1 MTNELSNVR
10 TAYRTCNLCE
20 AMCGLEIK
28 LSGDQIV
35 SIRGDELD
43 PFSRGHICPKAIALE
58 DVYNDPN
65 RLKFP
70 VRRSSSGWQQI
81 SWDEAFDE
89 VIAGLKAVQ
98 EKYGK
103 NAVGVYQ
110 GNPSVHNSGTVLTS
124 SGFFKA
130 LGSSNKFSATSVDQ
144 LPHHFA
150 AWQMLGHPLLIPIP
164 DIDRTDFMLILGA
177 NPLAS
182 NGSLMTAAGVKRRL
196 EDIKKRGGKVVLVD
210 PRRTETMSVSSE
222 HHFVRPGTDVFLLL
236 AMLEVIFAENLVKLG
251 RLEAF
256 TDGLDILREAVREF
270 TPERVSARTGLS
282 ASTIRQLARDFANAP
297 SAVAYGRIGLSTQ
310 AFGGSSQWLVT
321 ALNIVTGNFDRAGG
335 AMLTTP
341 AIDLIRAKTQED
353 IFNRTQTRVRGLPEF
368 DGEFPVAAMAEEMLT
383 PGIGQIKAFVTN
395 SGNPVLSTPNG
406 SQLEAALEQLEFF
419 VAIDIYINETTRH
432 ANIILPP
439 ATGLETAH
447 YDLIFHHLAVQNTAK
462 YSEATLPKT
471 EGAKYDWEIF
481 EELRNRLSLAPEG
494 RLKAPRD
501 PAEKLESALQN
512 GTYKLS
518 LEQLRANPHGLDL
531 GALEPRLPERLLTPN
546 KRLQLAPDMLVADL
560 TRARND
566 LEKPNPEMVL
576 IGRRELR
583 SNNSWMHNSERLV
596 RGKNRCT
603 LMIHPSDASKKGIL
617 EGSSVRVNSRVGSV
631 ELPAEITENIMP
643 GVVSIPH
650 GYGHVR
656 EGIKLEIAR
665 QNPGVS
671 INDLTDELVLD
682 DLTGNAAFCG
692 VSVSVQ
698 ALNPI

>member
-1 MTNELSNVR
+1 MKTELSNVR

-28 LSGDQIV
+28 LEGDKIV

-43 PFSRGHICPKAIALE
+43 PFSKGHICPKATALE
-58 DVYNDPN
+58 DIYNDPN

-70 VRRSSSGWQQI
+70 VRRTANGWQQI

-89 VIAGLKAVQ
+89 VISSLKAVQ
-98 EKYGK
+98 VKYGK

-130 LGSSNKFSATSVDQ
+130 LGSSNKFSATSADQ

-196 EDIKKRGGKVVLVD
+196 ENIKKRGGKIVLVD
-210 PRRTETMSVSSE
+210 PRRNETASVANE
-222 HHFVRPGTDVFLLL
+222 HHFIRPGTDVFLLL
-236 AMLEVIFAENLVKLG
+236 AMLEVIFAENLVKLE
-251 RLEAF
+251 RLANF
-256 TDGLDILREAVREF
+256 TDGLEVLREAVREF
-270 TPERVSARTGLS
+270 TPERVSARTGWS
-282 ASTIRQLARDFANAP
+282 VDAIRGLARDFANAP

-341 AIDLIRAKTQED
+341 AIDLIRAKTQEN
-353 IFNRTQTRVRGLPEF
+353 IFNRSQSRVRGLPEF
-368 DGEFPVAAMAEEMLT
+368 DGEFPVAALAEEMLT
-383 PGIGQIKAFVTN
+383 PGEGQIKAFITN

-406 SQLEAALEQLEFF
+406 SQLEGALENLEFF
-419 VAIDIYINETTRH
+419 VAIDIYINETTCH

-481 EELRNRLSLAPEG
+481 EELRNRLTLEPG
-494 RLKAPRD
+494 GTLKAPRD
-501 PAEKLESALQN
+501 PADKLELGLKT

-518 LEQLRANPHGLDL
+518 LEELRVNPHGLDL
-531 GALEPRLPERLLTPN
+531 GALELRLPERLLTPN
-546 KRLQLAPDMLVADL
+546 KRLQLAPDLLIADL
-560 TRARND
+560 TRARTE
-566 LEKPNPEMVL
+566 LEQSSPELVL

-603 LMIHPSDASKKGIL
+603 LMIHPIDAIKKGIL
-617 EGSSVRVNSRVGSV
+617 EGSSVRVVSRVGSV

-650 GYGHVR
+650 GFGHARKGV
-656 EGIKLEIAR
+656 KLEVASK
-665 QNPGVS
+665 NAGVS
-671 INDLTDELVLD
+671 INDLTDEHLID

-692 VSVSVQ
+692 VSVQ
-698 ALNPI
+698 ALRA

>member
-1 MTNELSNVR
+1 
-10 TAYRTCNLCE
+10 
-20 AMCGLEIK
+20 MCGLEIK
-28 LSGDQIV
+28 LEGEKIV

-43 PFSRGHICPKAIALE
+43 PFSQGHICPKATALE

-70 VRRSSSGWQQI
+70 VRRTQSGWQQI
-81 SWDEAFDE
+81 SWDEAFDT
-89 VIAGLKAVQ
+89 IISSLKAVQ
-98 EKYGK
+98 AKYGK
-103 NAVGVYQ
+103 DAVGVYQ

-130 LGSSNKFSATSVDQ
+130 LGSSNKFSATSADQ

-196 EDIKKRGGKVVLVD
+196 ENIKKRGGKIVLVD
-210 PRRTETMSVSSE
+210 PRRNETASVASE

-251 RLEAF
+251 RLADF
-256 TDGLDILREAVREF
+256 TDGLEVLREAVHGL
-270 TPERVSARTGLS
+270 TPERVSVRTGLS
-282 ASTIRQLARDFANAP
+282 ADVIRGLARDFANAP

-310 AFGGSSQWLVT
+310 AFGGSSQWLVS

-341 AIDLIRAKTQED
+341 AIDLIRAKTQD
-353 IFNRTQTRVRGLPEF
+353 NIFNRSQSRVRGLPEF
-368 DGEFPVAAMAEEMLT
+368 DGEYPVAAMAAEMLT
-383 PGIGQIKAFVTN
+383 PGDGQIKAFITN

-406 SQLEAALEQLEFF
+406 GQLETALQNLEFF
-419 VAIDIYINETTRH
+419 VAIDIYINETTCH

-447 YDLIFHHLAVQNTAK
+447 YDLIFHHLAVSNHAK

-471 EGAKYDWEIF
+471 TGAKYDWEIF
-481 EELRNRLSLAPEG
+481 EELRNRLTLEPG
-494 RLKAPRD
+494 GTLKAPRD
-501 PAEKLESALQN
+501 PAEKLELGLKS

-518 LEQLRANPHGLDL
+518 LESLRANPHGLDL

-546 KRLQLAPDMLVADL
+546 KRLQLAPDLLIADL
-560 TRARND
+560 TRAKIE
-566 LEKPNPEMVL
+566 LEQPKPELVL

-603 LMIHPSDASKKGIL
+603 LMIHPTDAAQTGIL
-617 EGSSVRVNSRVGSV
+617 EGSSVRVSSKVGSV

-650 GYGHVR
+650 GYGHARQGV
-656 EGIKLEIAR
+656 KLEVASK
-665 QNPGVS
+665 NAGVS
-671 INDLTDELVLD
+671 INDLTDEHLID

-692 VSVSVQ
+692 VSVSLQ
-698 ALNPI
+698 ALSA

>member
-1 MTNELSNVR
+1 
-10 TAYRTCNLCE
+10 
-20 AMCGLEIK
+20 MCGLEIK
-28 LSGDQIV
+28 LEGDKIV

-43 PFSRGHICPKAIALE
+43 AFSKGYICPKATALE
-58 DVYNDPN
+58 DLYNDPN

-70 VRRSSSGWQQI
+70 VRRTTSGWQQI

-89 VIAGLKAVQ
+89 VVSSLKAVQ

-110 GNPSVHNSGTVLTS
+110 GNPSVHNSGTMLTA

-130 LGSSNKFSATSVDQ
+130 LGSSNKFSATSADQ

-177 NPLAS
+177 NPMAS

-196 EDIKKRGGKVVLVD
+196 ENIKKRGGKIVLVD
-210 PRRTETMSVSSE
+210 PRRNETAAISSE
-222 HHFVRPGTDVFLLL
+222 HHFIRPGTDVFLLL
-236 AMLEVIFAENLVKLG
+236 AMLEVIFAEKLVKLG
-251 RLEAF
+251 RLTEF
-256 TDGLDILREAVREF
+256 TDGLEVLRGAVREF

-282 ASTIRQLARDFANAP
+282 ANAIRQLARDFANAP

-341 AIDLIRAKTQED
+341 AIDLIRAKTQEN
-353 IFNRTQTRVRGLPEF
+353 IFNRAQSRVRGLPEF

-383 PGIGQIKAFVTN
+383 PGEGQIKAFITN

-406 SQLEAALEQLEFF
+406 SQLENALEKLEFF
-419 VAIDIYINETTRH
+419 VAIDIYINETTRY

-447 YDLIFHHLAVQNTAK
+447 YDLIFHHLAVSNHAK
-462 YSEATLPKT
+462 YSEPTLPKVD
-471 EGAKYDWEIF
+471 GAKYDWEIF
-481 EELRNRLSLAPEG
+481 EELRNRLTLEPEG
-494 RLKAPRD
+494 TLKAPRD
-501 PAEKLESALQN
+501 PADKLELGLKT

-518 LEQLRANPHGLDL
+518 LEELKANPHGLDL

-546 KRLQLAPDMLVADL
+546 KRLQLAPDLLIADL
-560 TRARND
+560 TRAKTE
-566 LEKPNPEMVL
+566 LEQPSPELVL

-603 LMIHPSDASKKGIL
+603 LMIHPTDASKKGIT

-650 GYGHVR
+650 GFGHARQGV
-656 EGIKLEIAR
+656 KLEVASK
-665 QNPGVS
+665 NPGVS
-671 INDLTDELVLD
+671 INDLTDEKLLD
-682 DLTGNAAFCG
+682 ALTGNAAFCG

-698 ALNPI
+698 TLTA

>member
-1 MTNELSNVR
+1 
-10 TAYRTCNLCE
+10 
-20 AMCGLEIK
+20 MCGLEIK
-28 LSGDQIV
+28 LEGEKIV

-43 PFSRGHICPKAIALE
+43 PFSKGHICPKATALE
-58 DVYNDPN
+58 DIYNDPN

-70 VRRSSSGWQQI
+70 VRRTESGWQQI
-81 SWDEAFDE
+81 TWDEAFDE
-89 VIAGLKAVQ
+89 VISSLKAVQ

-130 LGSSNKFSATSVDQ
+130 LGSSNKFSATSADQ

-177 NPLAS
+177 NPMAS

-196 EDIKKRGGKVVLVD
+196 ENIKKRGGKIILVD
-210 PRRTETMSVSSE
+210 PRRTETASVANE

-251 RLEAF
+251 RLADF
-256 TDGLDILREAVREF
+256 TDGVQILREAVREF
-270 TPERVSARTGLS
+270 TPERVSARTGLR
-282 ASTIRQLARDFANAP
+282 ADVIRGLARDFASAP

-321 ALNIVTGNFDRAGG
+321 ALNIVTGNFDRVGG

-341 AIDLIRAKTQED
+341 AIDLIRAKTQEN
-353 IFNRTQTRVRGLPEF
+353 IFNRSQSRVRGLPEF
-368 DGEFPVAAMAEEMLT
+368 DGEFPVAALAEEMLT
-383 PGIGQIKAFVTN
+383 PGEGQIKAFITN

-406 SQLEAALEQLEFF
+406 GQLETALEKLDFF
-419 VAIDIYINETTRH
+419 VAIDIYINETTHH

-447 YDLIFHHLAVQNTAK
+447 YDLIFHHLAVSNHAK

-471 EGAKYDWEIF
+471 TGAKYDWEIF
-481 EELRNRLSLAPEG
+481 EELRNRLTLEPEG
-494 RLKAPRD
+494 TLKAPRD
-501 PAEKLESALQN
+501 PAEKLELGLKT

-518 LEQLRANPHGLDL
+518 LEQLQENPHGLDL
-531 GALEPRLPERLLTPN
+531 GALEARLPERLLTPN
-546 KRLQLAPDMLVADL
+546 KRLQLAPDLLIADL
-560 TRARND
+560 SRAKIE
-566 LEKPNPEMVL
+566 LEQPSPELVL

-603 LMIHPSDASKKGIL
+603 LMIHPTDAIKKGIL
-617 EGSSVRVNSRVGSV
+617 QGSSVKVLSRVGSI

-650 GYGHVR
+650 GYGHAR
-656 EGIKLEIAR
+656 EGVKLEVAS
-665 QNPGVS
+665 QNAGVS
-671 INDLTDELVLD
+671 INDLTDELLLD

-692 VSVSVQ
+692 VSVSLQ
-698 ALNPI
+698 ALSA

>member
-1 MTNELSNVR
+1 M
-10 TAYRTCNLCE
+10 CE

-28 LSGDQIV
+28 LEGDKIV

-43 PFSRGHICPKAIALE
+43 PFSKGHICPKATALE
-58 DVYNDPN
+58 DIYNDPN

-70 VRRSSSGWQQI
+70 VRRTANGWQQI

-89 VIAGLKAVQ
+89 VISSLKAVQ
-98 EKYGK
+98 VKYGK

-130 LGSSNKFSATSVDQ
+130 LGSSNKFSATSADQ

-196 EDIKKRGGKVVLVD
+196 ENIKKRGGKIVLVD
-210 PRRTETMSVSSE
+210 PRRNETASVANE
-222 HHFVRPGTDVFLLL
+222 HHFIRPGTDVFLLL
-236 AMLEVIFAENLVKLG
+236 AMLEVIFAENLVKLE
-251 RLEAF
+251 RLANF
-256 TDGLDILREAVREF
+256 TDGLEVLREAVREF
-270 TPERVSARTGLS
+270 TPERVSARTGWS
-282 ASTIRQLARDFANAP
+282 VDAIRGLARDFANAP

-341 AIDLIRAKTQED
+341 AIDLIRAKTQEN
-353 IFNRTQTRVRGLPEF
+353 IFNRSQSRVRGLPEF
-368 DGEFPVAAMAEEMLT
+368 DGEFPVAALAEEMLT
-383 PGIGQIKAFVTN
+383 PGEGQIKAFITN

-406 SQLEAALEQLEFF
+406 SQLEGALENLEFF
-419 VAIDIYINETTRH
+419 VAIDIYINETTCH

-481 EELRNRLSLAPEG
+481 EELRNRLTLEPG
-494 RLKAPRD
+494 GTLKAPRD
-501 PAEKLESALQN
+501 PADKLELGLKT

-518 LEQLRANPHGLDL
+518 LEELRVNPHGLDL
-531 GALEPRLPERLLTPN
+531 GALELRLPERLLTPN
-546 KRLQLAPDMLVADL
+546 KRLQLAPDLLIADL
-560 TRARND
+560 TRARTE
-566 LEKPNPEMVL
+566 LEQSSPELVL

-603 LMIHPSDASKKGIL
+603 LMIHPIDAIKKGIL
-617 EGSSVRVNSRVGSV
+617 EGSSVRVVSRVGSV

-650 GYGHVR
+650 GFGHARKGV
-656 EGIKLEIAR
+656 KLEVASK
-665 QNPGVS
+665 NAGVS
-671 INDLTDELVLD
+671 INDLTDEHLID

-692 VSVSVQ
+692 VSVQ
-698 ALNPI
+698 ALRA

>member
-1 MTNELSNVR
+1 
-10 TAYRTCNLCE
+10 
-20 AMCGLEIK
+20 MCGLEIK
-28 LSGDQIV
+28 LEGNKIV

-43 PFSRGHICPKAIALE
+43 PFSKGHICPKATALE
-58 DVYNDPN
+58 DIYNDPN

-70 VRRSSSGWQQI
+70 VRRTSSGWQQI
-81 SWDEAFDE
+81 SWDEAFDT
-89 VIAGLKAVQ
+89 VISSLKAIQ
-98 EKYGK
+98 AKYGQ

-124 SGFFKA
+124 SGFFKV
-130 LGSSNKFSATSVDQ
+130 LGSSNKFSATSADQ

-164 DIDRTDFMLILGA
+164 DIDRTNFMLILGA

-182 NGSLMTAAGVKRRL
+182 NGSLMTAAGVRRRL
-196 EDIKKRGGKVVLVD
+196 EGIKKRGGKIVLVD
-210 PRRTETMSVSSE
+210 PRRTETAAISSE

-236 AMLEVIFAENLVKLG
+236 AMLEVIFSENLVKLG
-251 RLEAF
+251 RLSEF
-256 TDGLDILREAVREF
+256 TDGLEVLREAVRGF

-282 ASTIRQLARDFANAP
+282 ADTIRGLARDFAKAP
-297 SAVAYGRIGLSTQ
+297 TAVAYGRIGLSTQ
-310 AFGGSSQWLVT
+310 AFGGSSQWLVS

-341 AIDLIRAKTQED
+341 AIDLIRAKTQEN
-353 IFNRTQTRVRGLPEF
+353 IFNRSQSRVRGLPEF
-368 DGEFPVAAMAEEMLT
+368 DGEYPVAAMAAEMLT
-383 PGIGQIKAFVTN
+383 PGEGQVKAFITN

-406 SQLEAALEQLEFF
+406 GQLERALKDLEFF
-419 VAIDIYINETTRH
+419 VAIDIYINETTCH

-447 YDLIFHHLAVQNTAK
+447 YDLIFHHLAVSNHAK
-462 YSEATLPKT
+462 YSEATLPKI

-481 EELRNRLSLAPEG
+481 EELRNRLTLEPG
-494 RLKAPRD
+494 GTLKNPRD
-501 PAEKLESALQN
+501 PAEKLELGLQT

-518 LEQLRANPHGLDL
+518 LEKLRENPHGLDL
-531 GALEPRLPERLLTPN
+531 GALEVRLPERLLTPN
-546 KRLQLAPDMLVADL
+546 KRLELAPELLIADL
-560 TRARND
+560 TRARVE
-566 LEKPNPEMVL
+566 LEQASPELVL

-583 SNNSWMHNSERLV
+583 SNNSWMHNAERLV

-603 LMIHPSDASKKGIL
+603 LMIHPSDAAQKGIL
-617 EGSSVRVNSRVGSV
+617 EGSRVRVNSRVGCI

-650 GYGHVR
+650 GFGHARAGV
-656 EGIKLEIAR
+656 KLEVASK
-665 QNPGVS
+665 NAGVS
-671 INDLTDELVLD
+671 INDLTDEHLID

-692 VSVSVQ
+692 VSVSLQ
-698 ALNPI
+698 ALST

>member
-1 MTNELSNVR
+1 
-10 TAYRTCNLCE
+10 
-20 AMCGLEIK
+20 MCGLEIK
-28 LSGDQIV
+28 LEGDKIV

-43 PFSRGHICPKAIALE
+43 PFSKGHICPKATALE
-58 DVYNDPN
+58 DIYNDPN

-70 VRRSSSGWQQI
+70 VRRTESGWQQI

-89 VIAGLKAVQ
+89 VISSLKAVQ

-110 GNPSVHNSGTVLTS
+110 GNPSVHNSGTVLTA

-130 LGSSNKFSATSVDQ
+130 LGSSNKFSATSADQ

-164 DIDRTDFMLILGA
+164 DIDRTDFILILGA

-196 EDIKKRGGKVVLVD
+196 ENIKKRGGKIVLVD
-210 PRRTETMSVSSE
+210 PRRTETASIASE

-251 RLEAF
+251 RLVEF
-256 TDGLDILREAVREF
+256 TDGLEVLREAVREF
-270 TPERVSARTGLS
+270 TPERVSARTGLN
-282 ASTIRQLARDFANAP
+282 ADVIRQLARDFANAP

-341 AIDLIRAKTQED
+341 AIDLIRAKTQEN
-353 IFNRTQTRVRGLPEF
+353 IFNRTQSRVRGLPEF
-368 DGEFPVAAMAEEMLT
+368 DGEYPVAAMAAEMLT
-383 PGIGQIKAFVTN
+383 PGEGQIKVFITN

-406 SQLEAALEQLEFF
+406 SQLESALEKLEFF
-419 VAIDIYINETTRH
+419 VAIDIYINETTCH

-447 YDLIFHHLAVQNTAK
+447 YDLIFHHLAVSNHAK
-462 YSEATLPKT
+462 YSEATLPKID
-471 EGAKYDWEIF
+471 GAKYDWEIF
-481 EELRNRLSLAPEG
+481 EELRNRLTLEPG
-494 RLKAPRD
+494 GTLKAPRD
-501 PAEKLESALQN
+501 PAEKLELGLKT

-518 LEQLRANPHGLDL
+518 LEELRENPHGLDL

-546 KRLQLAPDMLVADL
+546 KRLQVAPDLLIADL
-560 TRARND
+560 TRAKIE
-566 LEKPNPEMVL
+566 LEQPSPELVL

-603 LMIHPSDASKKGIL
+603 LMIHPKDAIKKGIL
-617 EGSSVRVNSRVGSV
+617 EGSSVRVNSRVGSI

-650 GYGHVR
+650 GFGHARKGV
-656 EGIKLEIAR
+656 KLEVAS
-665 QNPGVS
+665 QNAGVS
-671 INDLTDELVLD
+671 INDLTDEHLID

-692 VSVSVQ
+692 VSVSIQ
-698 ALNPI
+698 ALSASL